1 MTDRYELGA
10 EFFRWEMA
18 TAIAGAILG
27 VNPFDQPDVEAAKEI
42 TRRLAAEYAAKGSLP
57 LEEPVFRDA
66 GIALYTDRR
75 NAAEL
80 EQGIAADA
88 RTPRLSSW
96 LRAHFARLA
105 PGDYAAILAYLPMT
119 ASIESRLQQ
128 TRHRIR
134 DVTRTATSVGFG
146 PRYLHSTGQAY
157 KGGPN
162 SGVFLQITAN
172 DAQDLPVPGE
182 QYTFGIIKA
191 AQARGDF
198 QALTDRGRRA
208 VRVHLENLDAGLAAL
223 DRAVA
228 EALRG

>member
-1 MTDRYELGA
+1 
-10 EFFRWEMA
+10 MA
-18 TAIAGAILG
+18 TAVAGAILG

-57 LEEPVFRDA
+57 PEEPVFRDE

-80 EQGIAADA
+80 EQLMGADA
-88 RTPRLSSW
+88 RAPRLSSW
-96 LRAHFARLA
+96 LRAHFARLG
-105 PGDYAAILAYLPMT
+105 PGDYVAILAYLPMT

-134 DVTRTATSVGFG
+134 DVRRIATSVGFG

-162 SGVFLQITAN
+162 TGVFLQVTAN

-182 QYTFGIIKA
+182 PYTFGIIKA

-208 VRVHLENLDAGLAAL
+208 VRVHLENLDQGLAVL

-228 EALRG
+228 EALRA